1 MESPKNRGLA
11 SAGDGPKRE
20 VWGKGLEFLL
30 ALIGFAVGLG
40 NIWRFPYLCY
50 KNGGGAFLVP
60 YFLFVAAGGAPM
72 MFLEVG
78 LGQFMSQGNLSIWD
92 ICPIFKGNKKSGAS
106 HFGLKQFLILHTLF
120 QFYSQINISNFRCQA
135 WSNKVQLRYNPY
147 Y

>member
-1 MESPKNRGLA
+1 MKY
-11 SAGDGPKRE
+11 
-20 VWGKGLEFLL
+20 VTLL
-30 ALIGFAVGLG
+30 IRPWCWTSYVNYPSALIGFAVGLG

-92 ICPIFKGNKKSGAS
+92 ICPIFKGNEKLGCVSDVEWWGHHWCWYK
-106 HFGLKQFLILHTLF
+106 
-120 QFYSQINISNFRCQA
+120 
-135 WSNKVQLRYNPY
+135 
-147 Y
+147 

>member
-1 MESPKNRGLA
+1 MESPSRAKLSTA
-11 SAGDGPKRE
+11 QPAAAGGPKRE

-92 ICPIFKGNKKSGAS
+92 ICPIFKGNEKLGWIAD
-106 HFGLKQFLILHTLF
+106 FQRGLYWFWFYWETAWILI
-120 QFYSQINISNFRCQA
+120 
-135 WSNKVQLRYNPY
+135 
-147 Y
+147 

>member
-1 MESPKNRGLA
+1 MGNDSPPHLNPNLHLNLQIKLLKRKLRSDRGL
-11 SAGDGPKRE
+11 
-20 VWGKGLEFLL
+20 LNTLL
-30 ALIGFAVGLG
+30 QG

-92 ICPIFKGNKKSGAS
+92 ICPIFKGNDNQSRAS
-106 HFGLKQFLILHTLF
+106 DSERGLV
-120 QFYSQINISNFRCQA
+120 A
-135 WSNKVQLRYNPY
+135 
-147 Y
+147 

>member
-1 MESPKNRGLA
+1 MQISYVNNP
-11 SAGDGPKRE
+11 S
-20 VWGKGLEFLL
+20 

-92 ICPIFKGNKKSGAS
+92 ICPIFKGNEKLGSVSLRCCGGGTVGVGTVY
-106 HFGLKQFLILHTLF
+106 HPIVLKIDIDAMVEVT
-120 QFYSQINISNFRCQA
+120 
-135 WSNKVQLRYNPY
+135 K
-147 Y
+147 

>member
-1 MESPKNRGLA
+1 MNCPS
-11 SAGDGPKRE
+11 
-20 VWGKGLEFLL
+20 

-92 ICPIFKGNKKSGAS
+92 ICPIFKGNEKLGCISDVVVGAPLVLVRFIIRSSFKIDIDATVESTLSKFNYVEMAYKKA
-106 HFGLKQFLILHTLF
+106 
-120 QFYSQINISNFRCQA
+120 
-135 WSNKVQLRYNPY
+135 
-147 Y
+147 